1 MNAMHIYIY
10 HYISIVILS
19 KGLNPQISTPKL
31 SIVFACLEISPD
43 WHHGGWCVP
52 VPLSAQLRPC
62 HQSRGGEAGTMVQPL
77 ALVSAHRPRLH
88 WRPVDAGHWTLAQP
102 PPHLNSVREQRDT
115 RDRQNGALPFTFEY
129 SFIWLYYEWVQLRTG
144 TKHSS
149 TCL

>member
-31 SIVFACLEISPD
+31 SIVFLVFACLEISPD

-52 VPLSAQLRPC
+52 VPLSTQLRPC

-77 ALVSAHRPRLH
+77 ALVSTRRPRLH
-88 WRPVDAGHWTLAQP
+88 WRPVDAGHCTGYWTLPQHP
-102 PPHLNSVREQRDT
+102 PLLNSVREQRDT
-115 RDRQNGALPFTFEY
+115 RDWCAALSFT
-129 SFIWLYYEWVQLRTG
+129 L
-144 TKHSS
+144 
-149 TCL
+149 